1 MNTLS
6 ELDVDKILENFVV
19 ESSQESKKI
28 DKQVVT
34 ESTEKYGLD
43 TRDVYGNVLVNED
56 GYMNFLKGMVETKK

>member
-19 ESSQESKKI
+19 ESSKETKTL

-43 TRDVYGNVLVNED
+43 TRDVCGNVSVNKD
-56 GYMNFLKGMVETKK
+56 GYMNFLKDMVETKK